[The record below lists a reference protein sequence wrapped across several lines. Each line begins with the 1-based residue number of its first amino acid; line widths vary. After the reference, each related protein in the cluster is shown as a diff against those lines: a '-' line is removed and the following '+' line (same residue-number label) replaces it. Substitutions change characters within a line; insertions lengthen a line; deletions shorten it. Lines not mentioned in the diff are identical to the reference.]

1 MISDVGA
8 WPDCGAR
15 DGPERVVKGHLETFF
30 TPSVAHADGV
40 ADYLTAVWDNRPMAQ
55 RTPSRRRSIE
65 QRSWRMSRPAEN
77 YLLSL
82 AILQEDGV
90 SPHVSE
96 LASYL
101 RRIPPEEEVG
111 TTLASVS
118 GMVQRMAKE
127 GLLQISKD
135 KQIKLT
141 PEGHARAR
149 DVVRR
154 HRLSERMLV
163 DILDVP
169 IERAESLAHQ
179 LEHAIPPELLERI
192 EAKLGYPDRCPYG
205 RPIYREGDQ
214 AIRTDEPGAIRLS
227 EAKQGKSYTVLRV
240 PDEDYPLLCY
250 LVENEILPGREI
262 KIHDIANYRGVV
274 DITRDGAKVSLG
286 MEIASRIRVRVS

>member
-1 MISDVGA
+1 MA
-8 WPDCGAR
+8 ERTATR
-15 DGPERVVKGHLETFF
+15 RKEPE
-30 TPSVAHADGV
+30 P
-40 ADYLTAVWDNRPMAQ
+40 
-55 RTPSRRRSIE
+55 
-65 QRSWRMSRPAEN
+65 RSWQMSRTAEN

-82 AILQEDGV
+82 AILEEDGV
-90 SPHVSE
+90 APHVSE

-127 GLLQISKD
+127 GLVQVSKD

-141 PEGHARAR
+141 PEGHTRAR

-179 LEHAIPPELLERI
+179 LEHAISPELLRRI
-192 EAKLGYPDRCPYG
+192 ENKLGYPERCPYG

-214 AIRTDEPGAIRLS
+214 AIRSDEPGSIRLAS
-227 EAKQGKSYTVLRV
+227 AKAGKTYEIIRI
-240 PDEDYPLLCY
+240 PDEDFPLLSY
-250 LVENEILPGREI
+250 LVENKILPGNRVDVE
-262 KIHDIANYRGVV
+262 DIANYRGVV
-274 DITRDGAKVSLG
+274 DLDQDGNHVSLG
-286 MEIASRIRVRVS
+286 MEVAARVRVREAT